1 MILIGVPCTDTI
13 KSRTAFS
20 LYFLGQFHA
29 HEAVLEMERGAD
41 LAQNRNKLVA
51 SALNRRA
58 THILL
63 VDSDMEFNHHTLS
76 KMLAHDKD
84 ILGLAANRRKLPLES
99 VVKPLNP
106 SDVNGELPNGLF
118 EAESCGTGVMLIKT
132 DVFKKLPAPWFD
144 FGYDDKG
151 ERVGEDVRFC
161 RLAREHGYKI
171 FVDPTIPVRHIGEYA
186 Y

>member
-20 LYFLGQFHA
+20 LFNLRA
-29 HEAVLEMERGAD
+29 EASLVMQIGAD
-41 LAQNRNKLVA
+41 VAHNRNRLVTQ
-51 SALNRRA
+51 ALEGYS
-58 THILL
+58 HILF
-63 VDSDMEFNHHTLS
+63 VDADMSFEPDTL
-76 KMLAHDKD
+76 KRMRKWDKD

-99 VVKPLNP
+99 VVKPLDGDITKP
-106 SDVNGELPNGLF
+106 LPTELF

-132 DVFKKLPAPWFD
+132 EVFKKLPAPWFD
-144 FGYDDKG
+144 FSYDDNG
-151 ERVGEDVRFC
+151 ERVGEDVGFC

-171 FVDPTIPVRHIGEYA
+171 WVDPSIPVRHIGEYL